1 MVSGL
6 SNRDNEARLKDTDV
20 VIFSER
26 REDMFKI
33 VRGRV

>member
-6 SNRDNEARLKDTDV
+6 SNRDYETRLKETDV

-26 REDMFKI
+26 REDMIKI